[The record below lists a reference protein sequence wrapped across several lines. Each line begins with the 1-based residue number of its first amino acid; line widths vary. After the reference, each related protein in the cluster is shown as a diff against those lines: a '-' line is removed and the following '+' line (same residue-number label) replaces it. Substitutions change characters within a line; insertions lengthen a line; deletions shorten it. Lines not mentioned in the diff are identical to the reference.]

1 MMNETMNTLL
11 QRRSC
16 RAYRPDPVE
25 EEKLQAV
32 LQAGLYAPSAMGRQ
46 SVTLVVVQDQAL
58 LAELETANAEIRG
71 NPGAKLFYGAPAMV
85 IVLADPE
92 ATNAINAQCDGALAM
107 GNMMNAATVWAWAPA
122 GSIGPMSTST
132 VPRARPC
139 WPNGACRSGWKA
151 WATAF
156 WAIRRRRRQ
165 HPLPGRTAVW
175 CGHKR
180 IAKSGGRPPLFLFW
194 QNFLPP
200 AVTDGFLPSAA
211 LKWGK
216 TSIGRDKPCVFNG

>member
-107 GNMMNAATVWAWAPA
+107 GNMMNAAHSLGLGSCWINRAYEYFNRPEGKALLAKWGLPERLEGVGNCILGYPAAEAAAPA
-122 GSIGPMSTST
+122 
-132 VPRARPC
+132 PR
-139 WPNGACRSGWKA
+139 KD
-151 WATAF
+151 
-156 WAIRRRRRQ
+156 
-165 HPLPGRTAVW
+165 GRVVRA
-175 CGHKR
+175 
-180 IAKSGGRPPLFLFW
+180 
-194 QNFLPP
+194 
-200 AVTDGFLPSAA
+200 
-211 LKWGK
+211 
-216 TSIGRDKPCVFNG
+216 